1 IDARLISLGTN
12 FIERLTQQLIKAGI
26 RPSSICFE
34 LSERFDN
41 TKDAAFTALINKL
54 RHGGFKLAIDDFG
67 VGFNGLKLLCDYPT
81 DYVKIDRHFIS

>member
-1 IDARLISLGTN
+1 GSPPELLDKAHDVGQLAELEQMINGRAFAGFSGLPGFTHRMLFINIDARLISLGTN

-41 TKDAAFTALINKL
+41 TKD
-54 RHGGFKLAIDDFG
+54 
-67 VGFNGLKLLCDYPT
+67 
-81 DYVKIDRHFIS
+81 